1 MAKPVYIQVSKA
13 RQWVMHQQRM
23 GGGAPDCSRQAA

>member
-1 MAKPVYIQVSKA
+1 MAKPVYIQISKA

-23 GGGAPDCSRQAA
+23 GGAG